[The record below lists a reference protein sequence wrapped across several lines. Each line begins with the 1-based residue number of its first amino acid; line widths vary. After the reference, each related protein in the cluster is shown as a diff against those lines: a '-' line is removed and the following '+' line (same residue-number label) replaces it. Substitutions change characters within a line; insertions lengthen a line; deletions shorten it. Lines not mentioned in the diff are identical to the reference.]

1 MPMNDDRSASFEDTG
16 PTDIV
21 DHARVAQAI
30 GAHLKPTRWHAS
42 PALDQA
48 LGTSVR
54 IASEIEQHTGSFKY
68 RAALAAA
75 MHTPSELLVAA
86 SSGNFGA
93 ALARAAKEA
102 DRKAI
107 IVMPQTSAQVKIEN
121 VKQYGAEVDL
131 IDTTKIA
138 RLERV
143 AQLEAERG
151 ATAISPYDD
160 PWVIAGNTTLGREI
174 LDGAPDADV
183 IVVPVGGGGLSSGI
197 IKARDAMSSVAL
209 VVGAEPKTAND
220 ASRSLKAGLLV
231 KDSVESSTICD
242 GARTLSLGQRNFAIL
257 RHGMS
262 RIVEVD
268 DALVIRAMKL
278 LRDTVGLRVE
288 PTGALGVAAVLA
300 EPDSFAG
307 KRVVCVVSGGNV
319 DQALYDQLL
328 QRA

>member
-1 MPMNDDRSASFEDTG
+1 MNDDRSASFEDTG
-16 PTDIV
+16 PIDIV
-21 DHARVAQAI
+21 DHGRVATAI
-30 GAHLKPTRWHAS
+30 GPFLKPTRWHAA

-48 LGTSVR
+48 LGTHVR

-107 IVMPQTSAQVKIEN
+107 IVMPQQSAKVKIEN

-131 IDTTKIA
+131 IDTAKIS
-138 RLERV
+138 RLDRV
-143 AQLEAERG
+143 TQIEDERG

-160 PWVIAGNTTLGREI
+160 PWVIAGNATLGREI
-174 LDGAPDADV
+174 LDGAPDAEC

-209 VVGAEPKTAND
+209 VVGAEPKSAND
-220 ASRSLKAGLLV
+220 ASRSLKAGVLV
-231 KDSVESSTICD
+231 KDTRESETICD
-242 GARTLSLGQRNFAIL
+242 GARTLALGQRNFAIL

-262 RIVEVD
+262 GIVEVD
-268 DALVIRAMKL
+268 DATVIRAMKL
-278 LRDTVGLRVE
+278 LRDLLGLRVE
-288 PTGALGVAAVLA
+288 PTGALAVAAVLA
-300 EPDSFAG
+300 EPAAFAG

-319 DQALYDQLL
+319 DEAIYQQLVG
-328 QRA
+328 